1 MRNYVAAALLIAS
14 ITPALAQG
22 VAGPWYVGL
31 DTASDKC
38 SVVSSMTAG
47 MKMMGKYNTKEEA
60 ETAMA
65 GMKECKG

>member
-1 MRNYVAAALLIAS
+1 MKTYLAAALLIAS
-14 ITPALAQG
+14 TGWTFAQG
-22 VAGPWYVGL
+22 VAGPWFVGL
-31 DTASDKC
+31 ETATGKC
-38 SVVSSMTAG
+38 SVVNSMPAG